1 VYLAPLY
8 DVTTSD
14 FRQVGARRNFIAQVQ
29 NKKSKTVETRKEI
42 KKKKVLSKFN
52 MQEESTAT
60 TSTLATEEAES
71 IGPLP
76 INALEAHGVAS
87 GLFCLF
93 ILQLSKA
100 HLDFLKD

>member
-1 VYLAPLY
+1 
-8 DVTTSD
+8 
-14 FRQVGARRNFIAQVQ
+14 
-29 NKKSKTVETRKEI
+29 
-42 KKKKVLSKFN
+42 

-87 GLFCLF
+87 GLFVCF
-93 ILQLSKA
+93 ICYGLCQRW
-100 HLDFLKD
+100 